1 MYNICNTPRPRRI
14 LKLCLFLLN
23 TQHSITFLTLIYFNL
38 DPGHPVVAVVLGVPA
53 YFCTIIMAYIFGCF
67 TLLKIPMWFKYGINL
82 IAVGYWILWVS
93 LMPRF
98 KSQEYQPYVYIFAIV
113 FFVIDMLVDLLEMF
127 MVYFTIKQSDRQMK
141 MF

>member
-1 MYNICNTPRPRRI
+1 
-14 LKLCLFLLN
+14 
-23 TQHSITFLTLIYFNL
+23 
-38 DPGHPVVAVVLGVPA
+38 
-53 YFCTIIMAYIFGCF
+53 
-67 TLLKIPMWFKYGINL
+67 MWFKYGINL